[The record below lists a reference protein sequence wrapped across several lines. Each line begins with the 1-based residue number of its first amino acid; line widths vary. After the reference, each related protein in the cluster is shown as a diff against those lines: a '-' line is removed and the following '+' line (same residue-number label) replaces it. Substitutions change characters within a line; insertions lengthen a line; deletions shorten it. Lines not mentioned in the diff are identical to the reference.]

1 MVVSDESIRN
11 IMGGMES
18 TAGVRLHNH
27 RRKLKQRFDIIK
39 KLGQGTYGKVQLGI
53 NKETGQE
60 VAIKTIKKAKIETE
74 ADLVRIRREIQIM
87 SSVQHPNII
96 HIYEVF
102 ENREK
107 MVLVMEYAAGGEL
120 YDYLSER
127 KVLTEDEARR
137 IFRQIATAVY
147 YCHKI
152 ADFGLSNVF
161 DDQRLLNTFCGSP
174 LYASP
179 EIVKGTPYHGP
190 EVDCWS
196 LGVLLYTLVYGAMP
210 FDGSNF
216 KRLVRQISNG
226 DYFEPKKPSPAS
238 PLIRDMLNVTPA
250 RRADLEKICAH
261 WWVNETYTESC
272 LEVAEELAN
281 QTPVRLDLLLSLAPP
296 PPRVG
301 SDKLLVGSDQDEGDA
316 LLDNAV
322 LPTRSQSAGSLM
334 ELDHP
339 LSERKIREFEQ
350 LDKRRGSI
358 GGESKDIPP
367 KRKLE
372 EGIST
377 DDAAH
382 GGAKRKDRSRRR
394 DREKSSDRRQHR
406 SSSRTKQAVDS
417 ADKTFSPKK
426 ETSKT
431 KTDKDSD
438 ELMDVDVEPPI
449 LSSSE
454 TLKPSES
461 KPDQQLDDK
470 IVKDQT
476 SSLVVTD
483 VTENNEDV
491 SKPVEVATEITPHAT
506 LKTPEKE
513 SIKTAT
519 SEKSTRKSVKV
530 SKKSKTAPLDSSIP
544 VLTAA
549 SESKDELSNKAKCNK
564 VPEAEPKT
572 EGHSES
578 KQENKENTAV
588 KVKKKNIIGAKS
600 EGVIVSKEMGD
611 EFTKRDLDSRQL
623 SRDITVAPGHTTINV
638 GTSNDETMNGII
650 DKDLSESKENVI
662 PQEVVKT
669 KKTIKT
675 KKSKGDISL
684 NKLGSPEKSPA
695 TNILED
701 HVSPT
706 HQVERRRSSI
716 FETAEKFNNLLSGAN
731 EPRSPTSEKPKKVFI
746 PGVKVSDYKQA
757 YERKSSISGPSVL
770 ERKSSFSG
778 PAPSTPVKSSSSK
791 KSLKPTSDIS
801 KSDLTILNNDPESN
815 KESVDNSVQA
825 KSLNNTQN
833 SEVKSSSKST
843 ILKNDK
849 KDENKASNLKTL
861 TQRSENLNGT
871 VNEEKGGHTKEI
883 VDEEDSDLKLVP
895 ALPVKDKS
903 VGQEQARIKKLKDAV
918 EIIGNAIT
926 EENKRESS
934 VDSSRKVSSGKPPVP
949 NDSKIKSKV
958 GGNGALSPKSPPTSP
973 IDHALGK
980 KTVRVQVGPN
990 DIRLA
995 TVQVGSPESTKV
1007 PFVDTKR
1014 TLLAEVPVN
1023 EVQTSIDE
1031 DAEIKAEG
1039 QSVID
1044 ENITEDGKTSEQPTK
1059 KKTAKVEITL
1069 KSATLP
1075 RRKTSKAEIQ
1085 IGYPSNQV
1093 PKVQFHTEVAHMVGG
1108 ATLPMMPTK
1117 LKTQR
1122 SEVAFPV
1129 AAALPPEHHRS
1140 ASLEPEG
1147 TIANKPKPRE
1157 HIIPIQFER
1166 EGEKERPQVSSPPPG
1181 QARPPVPPLQ
1191 QQKSQRGSLSRQS
1204 TADSDTESTI
1214 SAGPELIR
1222 KSPREFII
1230 PIAVEGG
1237 GYITPRASSL
1247 EPSVSETSTEQ
1258 SNKFPTRTS
1267 GRFSRPRRMSSL
1279 LSESGAS
1286 EDEVFNS
1293 ISSPFATL
1301 QRHSSLTRDSD
1312 NPDDDKPLHHMHRL
1326 RSSRP
1331 SRHPLE
1337 HNDSLS
1343 SAEEEEDDDD
1353 GFEILTAES
1362 LFSTLLSRV
1371 RSLTQRLNV
1380 EDGGRPGFP
1389 SSRLMSHLASTANP
1403 TASSFFSNVYGD
1415 HPTSREA
1422 DLSSAPWRRSVSR
1435 DATDADSMQSETA
1448 NTMKG
1453 PTPRGSPRSD
1463 YGGNDDAAN
1472 ELSDSTSHSYTP
1484 SLSKRLHRQY
1494 QDSGSSSS
1502 HRDYLPP
1509 TRKSLLDSQNSDTS
1523 PSRRLSRTLSMMSGS
1538 ENRSH
1543 SGTRTFDYVPSSQRS
1558 FNLLESKDS
1567 IPPSS
1572 SRYSTFSDAGDH
1584 SYKHDYD
1591 YAPLTRRTL
1600 DILENR
1606 NKDRLSSA
1614 YRRSS
1619 AASDYGNYYSSYSNQ
1634 RIAEGNKVLP
1644 PLPYVSSHR
1653 RTESRKN
1660 GSLYT
1665 RESSTDNGSLLDSL
1679 NQRIH
1684 SRIQEHAS
1692 SEDINLDSPQN
1703 SVINHKNSDGSC
1715 HKMMDV
1721 LSSTSKMPHSI
1732 NTNENNKIK
1741 TRSNKNVS
1749 ATTQYTEGM
1758 RFESGKS
1765 ISEDTCQDNQNTN
1778 SPSSTNIDSNTS
1790 TNKLNIEPKSRSQIP
1805 SLLRFRSS
1813 SLSRDID
1820 KVKPKKDY
1828 QVSETDKEPKAV
1840 TSSRN
1845 TPERSIL
1852 SKFFRPGSVD
1862 RNTGETVKDTKEKK
1876 KSSGST
1882 RRISRFLR
1890 PDFFD
1895 TPREESEY
1903 VKEKEAK
1910 KVADAEAKS
1919 KARKKK
1925 IVEKL
1930 EAARLENDVKKT
1942 SVDANAKRKDVSPKK
1957 EFEKGNKLHVNC
1969 KMETIN
1975 SKDNI
1980 KNNSSKKDIKKLSN
1994 EDVED
1999 STHEEDSKSKPK
2011 GKNGGTKNDLFEK
2024 QNSTSNAKSRFF
2036 HSLEKK
2042 LEKFRSTGDDIP
2054 SATSGKSRVD
2064 KAIRSLRER
2073 SLGPRSS
2080 DLITTESNLIK
2091 RAVSADDCSIVPHTG
2106 NHLSK
2111 FNNASNSKL
2120 GSKVNSVLGLF
2131 RKLEDTPGAQL
2142 KKSQQRPK
2150 SMVINRVKRT
2160 QSMYTGSQSDG
2171 VLSSSIDDMLNDT
2184 PIPPLRLKRN
2194 SFGTCSDNDVKAPEN
2209 LAGKEVTK
2217 KTKPFDKL
2225 TCSDARNDSS
2235 LTTIPPNKN
2244 NVSAQLSEGVQQ
2256 KSESLGTVESK
2267 VSKIVKIDQ
2276 CKSKSL
2282 KETLVSEEYLD
2293 KNLLQNV
2300 SFKSLPSGLTKGG
2313 GFKPMVN
2320 VGIKVDTTANIPKEL
2335 LKAGN
2340 SKAIP
2345 RPTSLKGLTE
2355 IPLLNITTT
2364 DTANKIVNNVSGGSK
2379 IPQSNK
2385 HMLNKE
2391 WESGKMAPA
2400 IPSQSNPQSTN
2411 NSPNILPTE
2420 PNISPL
2426 NEFSLNDDEMKFAG
2440 MKKSDTL
2447 SYPADDSSSLL
2458 SPADESGSQ
2467 SFDSWSV
2474 CSDVDGHEYPTSPIP
2489 VSGVSE
2495 DTEES
2500 VCDRIRRKSFYT
2512 RFNDIKRKN
2521 RKSSVPILSS
2531 SYLSSNVDPY
2541 SSHNS
2546 KKAHSSKVGSF
2557 QHEDIPSH
2565 DSFRADND
2573 LPYGKKSPIPF
2584 KDYYVNSNGEHDNNF
2599 TMNSNNCNIPNG
2611 HVENVPSKLVENSQD
2626 MTVLETNNNVPER
2639 ESSSQVLTDVYSKYV
2654 DGNAM
2659 NRLRSIPTHHTK
2671 SSEVG
2676 GYSYNPPDNSTSL
2689 YGGIPRTERRLS
2701 RPADFLKDSRRSLS
2715 MLPGLYSSLRV
2726 PTAWDGM
2733 SVSTGRL
2740 GSSLTPVGDY
2750 SNTLS
2755 RHRSAGGDASI
2766 HGKYNRYN
2774 SRSPTES
2781 PLLAG
2786 NLREN
2791 HWSERPTTPH

>member
-147 YCHKI
+147 YCHKHKICHRDLKLENILLDEHGSAKDAGIKPGISGLMCQCFTTKLVKIRPGLRI

-196 LGVLLYTLVYGAMP
+196 LA
-210 FDGSNF
+210 
-216 KRLVRQISNG
+216 
-226 DYFEPKKPSPAS
+226 AS

-358 GGESKDIPP
+358 GGESKDTPP

-406 SSSRTKQAVDS
+406 SSSRNKQAVDN
-417 ADKTFSPKK
+417 ADKTSSPKK
-426 ETSKT
+426 ETSRT

-449 LSSSE
+449 LNSSE
-454 TLKPSES
+454 TLKPSGS

-470 IVKDQT
+470 TLKDQT

-483 VTENNEDV
+483 MTENNEDV
-491 SKPVEVATEITPHAT
+491 SKPVEAATEITPDAT

-513 SIKTAT
+513 STKTVT
-519 SEKSTRKSVKV
+519 PEKSTRKSVKV

-549 SESKDELSNKAKCNK
+549 SESKDELSNKVKCNK
-564 VPEAEPKT
+564 VPEAEQKT

-588 KVKKKNIIGAKS
+588 KLKKKNIIGTKS
-600 EGVIVSKEMGD
+600 EGVIVSKEVGD
-611 EFTKRDLDSRQL
+611 ELTKRDVDSRQL
-623 SRDITVAPGHTTINV
+623 SRDITVAPGQTTKNV
-638 GTSNDETMNGII
+638 GTSNDEVMNGII
-650 DKDLSESKENVI
+650 DKESSESKENVI

-669 KKTIKT
+669 KKSIKT

-684 NKLGSPEKSPA
+684 SKLGSPEKSPA
-695 TNILED
+695 TNTLED

-706 HQVERRRSSI
+706 RQVERRRSSI

-778 PAPSTPVKSSSSK
+778 PAPPTPVKSSSSK

-801 KSDLTILNNDPESN
+801 KSDLTTLNNDLEST
-815 KESVDNSVQA
+815 KEFVDSGVQA
-825 KSLNNTQN
+825 KSTNNTQN
-833 SEVKSSSKST
+833 SEVISSSKST

-849 KDENKASNLKTL
+849 KDENEANNLKTL
-861 TQRSENLNGT
+861 TQRNENLNGT
-871 VNEEKGGHTKEI
+871 INEEKGHTKEI
-883 VDEEDSDLKLVP
+883 VDEEDSDLKLIP

-918 EIIGNAIT
+918 EIISNAIT

-934 VDSSRKVSSGKPPVP
+934 VDSSRKAKPPVP

-958 GGNGALSPKSPPTSP
+958 GGNGPLSPKSPPTSP
-973 IDHALGK
+973 VDHAFGK

-995 TVQVGSPESTKV
+995 TVQVSSPESTKV
-1007 PFVDTKR
+1007 PFIDSKR
-1014 TLLAEVPVN
+1014 ILLAEGPVN

-1039 QSVID
+1039 HSVTD
-1044 ENITEDGKTSEQPTK
+1044 ENTTEDGKTSEQPTK

-1085 IGYPSNQV
+1085 IGYPSNQFSST
-1093 PKVQFHTEVAHMVGG
+1093 PKWSHMVGG

-1129 AAALPPEHHRS
+1129 AAALPPAHHRIVNGG
-1140 ASLEPEG
+1140 ERTE
-1147 TIANKPKPRE
+1147 E
-1157 HIIPIQFER
+1157 FER

-1191 QQKSQRGSLSRQS
+1191 QQKSQRLDLFFGKTSIAEENSLLEATDPPNTFRNLLTSSFRGSLSRQS

-1214 SAGPELIR
+1214 SAGPEPIR

-1237 GYITPRASSL
+1237 GYITPRAGSL

-1258 SNKFPTRTS
+1258 SNKLPTRTS

-1286 EDEVFNS
+1286 EDEGFNS

-1312 NPDDDKPLHHMHRL
+1312 NPDDEKPLHHMHRL

-1380 EDGGRPGFP
+1380 EDGGRSGFP

-1415 HPTSREA
+1415 HPTRRVSDSSQFSRPFSRES

-1435 DATDADSMQSETA
+1435 DATDADNVYSETA

-1453 PTPRGSPRSD
+1453 PTPR
-1463 YGGNDDAAN
+1463 
-1472 ELSDSTSHSYTP
+1472 
-1484 SLSKRLHRQY
+1484 
-1494 QDSGSSSS
+1494 
-1502 HRDYLPP
+1502 
-1509 TRKSLLDSQNSDTS
+1509 
-1523 PSRRLSRTLSMMSGS
+1523 
-1538 ENRSH
+1538 
-1543 SGTRTFDYVPSSQRS
+1543 
-1558 FNLLESKDS
+1558 
-1567 IPPSS
+1567 
-1572 SRYSTFSDAGDH
+1572 
-1584 SYKHDYD
+1584 
-1591 YAPLTRRTL
+1591 
-1600 DILENR
+1600 
-1606 NKDRLSSA
+1606 
-1614 YRRSS
+1614 
-1619 AASDYGNYYSSYSNQ
+1619 
-1634 RIAEGNKVLP
+1634 
-1644 PLPYVSSHR
+1644 
-1653 RTESRKN
+1653 
-1660 GSLYT
+1660 
-1665 RESSTDNGSLLDSL
+1665 
-1679 NQRIH
+1679 
-1684 SRIQEHAS
+1684 
-1692 SEDINLDSPQN
+1692 
-1703 SVINHKNSDGSC
+1703 
-1715 HKMMDV
+1715 
-1721 LSSTSKMPHSI
+1721 
-1732 NTNENNKIK
+1732 
-1741 TRSNKNVS
+1741 
-1749 ATTQYTEGM
+1749 
-1758 RFESGKS
+1758 
-1765 ISEDTCQDNQNTN
+1765 
-1778 SPSSTNIDSNTS
+1778 
-1790 TNKLNIEPKSRSQIP
+1790 
-1805 SLLRFRSS
+1805 
-1813 SLSRDID
+1813 
-1820 KVKPKKDY
+1820 
-1828 QVSETDKEPKAV
+1828 
-1840 TSSRN
+1840 
-1845 TPERSIL
+1845 
-1852 SKFFRPGSVD
+1852 
-1862 RNTGETVKDTKEKK
+1862 
-1876 KSSGST
+1876 
-1882 RRISRFLR
+1882 
-1890 PDFFD
+1890 
-1895 TPREESEY
+1895 
-1903 VKEKEAK
+1903 
-1910 KVADAEAKS
+1910 
-1919 KARKKK
+1919 
-1925 IVEKL
+1925 
-1930 EAARLENDVKKT
+1930 
-1942 SVDANAKRKDVSPKK
+1942 
-1957 EFEKGNKLHVNC
+1957 
-1969 KMETIN
+1969 
-1975 SKDNI
+1975 
-1980 KNNSSKKDIKKLSN
+1980 
-1994 EDVED
+1994 
-1999 STHEEDSKSKPK
+1999 
-2011 GKNGGTKNDLFEK
+2011 
-2024 QNSTSNAKSRFF
+2024 
-2036 HSLEKK
+2036 
-2042 LEKFRSTGDDIP
+2042 
-2054 SATSGKSRVD
+2054 
-2064 KAIRSLRER
+2064 
-2073 SLGPRSS
+2073 
-2080 DLITTESNLIK
+2080 
-2091 RAVSADDCSIVPHTG
+2091 
-2106 NHLSK
+2106 
-2111 FNNASNSKL
+2111 
-2120 GSKVNSVLGLF
+2120 
-2131 RKLEDTPGAQL
+2131 
-2142 KKSQQRPK
+2142 
-2150 SMVINRVKRT
+2150 
-2160 QSMYTGSQSDG
+2160 
-2171 VLSSSIDDMLNDT
+2171 
-2184 PIPPLRLKRN
+2184 
-2194 SFGTCSDNDVKAPEN
+2194 
-2209 LAGKEVTK
+2209 
-2217 KTKPFDKL
+2217 
-2225 TCSDARNDSS
+2225 
-2235 LTTIPPNKN
+2235 
-2244 NVSAQLSEGVQQ
+2244 
-2256 KSESLGTVESK
+2256 
-2267 VSKIVKIDQ
+2267 
-2276 CKSKSL
+2276 
-2282 KETLVSEEYLD
+2282 
-2293 KNLLQNV
+2293 
-2300 SFKSLPSGLTKGG
+2300 
-2313 GFKPMVN
+2313 
-2320 VGIKVDTTANIPKEL
+2320 
-2335 LKAGN
+2335 
-2340 SKAIP
+2340 
-2345 RPTSLKGLTE
+2345 
-2355 IPLLNITTT
+2355 
-2364 DTANKIVNNVSGGSK
+2364 
-2379 IPQSNK
+2379 
-2385 HMLNKE
+2385 
-2391 WESGKMAPA
+2391 
-2400 IPSQSNPQSTN
+2400 
-2411 NSPNILPTE
+2411 
-2420 PNISPL
+2420 
-2426 NEFSLNDDEMKFAG
+2426 
-2440 MKKSDTL
+2440 
-2447 SYPADDSSSLL
+2447 
-2458 SPADESGSQ
+2458 
-2467 SFDSWSV
+2467 
-2474 CSDVDGHEYPTSPIP
+2474 
-2489 VSGVSE
+2489 
-2495 DTEES
+2495 
-2500 VCDRIRRKSFYT
+2500 
-2512 RFNDIKRKN
+2512 
-2521 RKSSVPILSS
+2521 
-2531 SYLSSNVDPY
+2531 
-2541 SSHNS
+2541 
-2546 KKAHSSKVGSF
+2546 
-2557 QHEDIPSH
+2557 
-2565 DSFRADND
+2565 
-2573 LPYGKKSPIPF
+2573 
-2584 KDYYVNSNGEHDNNF
+2584 
-2599 TMNSNNCNIPNG
+2599 
-2611 HVENVPSKLVENSQD
+2611 
-2626 MTVLETNNNVPER
+2626 
-2639 ESSSQVLTDVYSKYV
+2639 
-2654 DGNAM
+2654 
-2659 NRLRSIPTHHTK
+2659 
-2671 SSEVG
+2671 
-2676 GYSYNPPDNSTSL
+2676 
-2689 YGGIPRTERRLS
+2689 
-2701 RPADFLKDSRRSLS
+2701 
-2715 MLPGLYSSLRV
+2715 
-2726 PTAWDGM
+2726 
-2733 SVSTGRL
+2733 
-2740 GSSLTPVGDY
+2740 
-2750 SNTLS
+2750 
-2755 RHRSAGGDASI
+2755 
-2766 HGKYNRYN
+2766 
-2774 SRSPTES
+2774 
-2781 PLLAG
+2781 
-2786 NLREN
+2786 
-2791 HWSERPTTPH
+2791 

>member
-1 MVVSDESIRN
+1 
-11 IMGGMES
+11 
-18 TAGVRLHNH
+18 
-27 RRKLKQRFDIIK
+27 
-39 KLGQGTYGKVQLGI
+39 
-53 NKETGQE
+53 
-60 VAIKTIKKAKIETE
+60 
-74 ADLVRIRREIQIM
+74 
-87 SSVQHPNII
+87 
-96 HIYEVF
+96 
-102 ENREK
+102 
-107 MVLVMEYAAGGEL
+107 
-120 YDYLSER
+120 
-127 KVLTEDEARR
+127 
-137 IFRQIATAVY
+137 
-147 YCHKI
+147 
-152 ADFGLSNVF
+152 
-161 DDQRLLNTFCGSP
+161 
-174 LYASP
+174 
-179 EIVKGTPYHGP
+179 
-190 EVDCWS
+190 
-196 LGVLLYTLVYGAMP
+196 
-210 FDGSNF
+210 
-216 KRLVRQISNG
+216 
-226 DYFEPKKPSPAS
+226 
-238 PLIRDMLNVTPA
+238 MLNVTPA

-382 GGAKRKDRSRRR
+382 GGAKKKDRSRRR

-406 SSSRTKQAVDS
+406 SSSRSKQAVDS

-449 LSSSE
+449 LSASE

-470 IVKDQT
+470 TLKDQT

-491 SKPVEVATEITPHAT
+491 SKPVEAATEITPHAT
-506 LKTPEKE
+506 LKSPEKE
-513 SIKTAT
+513 STKTAI

-549 SESKDELSNKAKCNK
+549 SESKDELSNKVKCNK
-564 VPEAEPKT
+564 VPEAEIKT

-588 KVKKKNIIGAKS
+588 KVKKKNIIGTKS

-611 EFTKRDLDSRQL
+611 ELTKRDLDSRQL
-623 SRDITVAPGHTTINV
+623 SRDITVAPGHTTKTV

-650 DKDLSESKENVI
+650 EKDLSESKENVI

-684 NKLGSPEKSPA
+684 SKLGSPEKSPVS
-695 TNILED
+695 NILED

-778 PAPSTPVKSSSSK
+778 PAPTTPVKSSSSK

-801 KSDLTILNNDPESN
+801 KSDLTILNNDLESN

-833 SEVKSSSKST
+833 LEVKSSSKST

-849 KDENKASNLKTL
+849 KDENEANNLKTL

-871 VNEEKGGHTKEI
+871 VNEEKGEHTKEI

-918 EIIGNAIT
+918 EIISNAIT

-958 GGNGALSPKSPPTSP
+958 GGNGPLSPKSPPTSP
-973 IDHALGK
+973 IDHAFGK

-1014 TLLAEVPVN
+1014 ILLAEVPVN

-1039 QSVID
+1039 QIVTD
-1044 ENITEDGKTSEQPTK
+1044 ENTTEDGKTSDQPTK

-1129 AAALPPEHHRS
+1129 AAALPPAHHRS

-1166 EGEKERPQVSSPPPG
+1166 EVEKERPQVSSPPPG

-1237 GYITPRASSL
+1237 GYITPRAGSL

-1267 GRFSRPRRMSSL
+1267 SRFSRPRRMSSL

-1415 HPTSREA
+1415 HPTRRVSDSSQFSRPFSREA

-1523 PSRRLSRTLSMMSGS
+1523 QSRRLSRTLSMMSGS

-1543 SGTRTFDYVPSSQRS
+1543 SGARKFDYVPSSQRS

-1567 IPPSS
+1567 IPPAS
-1572 SRYSTFSDAGDH
+1572 SRYSNFSDSGDH
-1584 SYKHDYD
+1584 SYKHDYN

-1653 RTESRKN
+1653 MTESRKN
-1660 GSLYT
+1660 GPLYT
-1665 RESSTDNGSLLDSL
+1665 RESTTDNGSHLDSL
-1679 NQRIH
+1679 TQRIH
-1684 SRIQEHAS
+1684 SRSQEHAS

-1703 SVINHKNSDGSC
+1703 SVINHKSSDGSC

-1741 TRSNKNVS
+1741 TISNKNVS
-1749 ATTQYTEGM
+1749 ATTQHIEGM

-1765 ISEDTCQDNQNTN
+1765 ISEDTCQENQNTN
-1778 SPSSTNIDSNTS
+1778 SPSSTNIASNTS
-1790 TNKLNIEPKSRSQIP
+1790 TSKLNMEPKSRSQIP

-1813 SLSRDID
+1813 SLSRDIE
-1820 KVKPKKDY
+1820 KVKPKKEY

-1852 SKFFRPGSVD
+1852 SKFFRPVSVD
-1862 RNTGETVKDTKEKK
+1862 RNTGEPVKDTKEKK

-1942 SVDANAKRKDVSPKK
+1942 SVDVNVKRKDVSPKK
-1957 EFEKGNKLHVNC
+1957 EFENGNKFHVNC

-1980 KNNSSKKDIKKLSN
+1980 KNNSSKKDINKLSN

-1999 STHEEDSKSKPK
+1999 SIHEGDSKSKSK

-2131 RKLEDTPGAQL
+2131 RKLEDTPGTQT
-2142 KKSQQRPK
+2142 KKLQQRPK

-2194 SFGTCSDNDVKAPEN
+2194 SFVTCSVNDVKAPEN
-2209 LAGKEVTK
+2209 FTDKEVTK

-2225 TCSDARNDSS
+2225 TCSDAQNDSS
-2235 LTTIPPNKN
+2235 LTTIPANKY

-2256 KSESLGTVESK
+2256 KNESLGTVDSK

-2276 CKSKSL
+2276 CKSKNL
-2282 KETLVSEEYLD
+2282 KETLVSEEDLD
-2293 KNLLQNV
+2293 INLLQNV
-2300 SFKSLPSGLTKGG
+2300 SFKSLPPGLTKGG

-2340 SKAIP
+2340 GKAIP

-2364 DTANKIVNNVSGGSK
+2364 DTANKIVNNVSGCSK

-2391 WESGKMAPA
+2391 WESGKMASA

-2411 NSPNILPTE
+2411 SSPNILPTE
-2420 PNISPL
+2420 PSISPL
-2426 NEFSLNDDEMKFAG
+2426 NELSLNDDEMKFAG

-2495 DTEES
+2495 DAEES

-2541 SSHNS
+2541 TSHNS
-2546 KKAHSSKVGSF
+2546 KKAHSSKTGSF

-2599 TMNSNNCNIPNG
+2599 TIDSNNCNIQNG
-2611 HVENVPSKLVENSQD
+2611 HIENVPLKLVENSQD

-2639 ESSSQVLTDVYSKYV
+2639 ESSSHVLTGVYSKYV

-2659 NRLRSIPTHHTK
+2659 NRLRSTPTHHTK

-2676 GYSYNPPDNSTSL
+2676 GYSYNTPDNSTYL
-2689 YGGIPRTERRLS
+2689 YGGVPRTERRLS
-2701 RPADFLKDSRRSLS
+2701 RPADFLKDSRQSLS

-2755 RHRSAGGDASI
+2755 RHRSTGGDASI

>member
-358 GGESKDIPP
+358 GGESKDTPP

-382 GGAKRKDRSRRR
+382 GGAKKKDRSRRR

-406 SSSRTKQAVDS
+406 SSSRNKQAVDN
-417 ADKTFSPKK
+417 ADKTSSPKK

-438 ELMDVDVEPPI
+438 ELMDVDVELPI
-449 LSSSE
+449 LNSSE
-454 TLKPSES
+454 ILKPSGS

-470 IVKDQT
+470 TLKDQT
-476 SSLVVTD
+476 SLVVTD
-483 VTENNEDV
+483 ITENNEDV
-491 SKPVEVATEITPHAT
+491 SKLVEAATEITPDAT

-513 SIKTAT
+513 STKTVT
-519 SEKSTRKSVKV
+519 PEKSTRKSVKI

-549 SESKDELSNKAKCNK
+549 SESKDELSNKVKCNK
-564 VPEAEPKT
+564 VPEAEQKT

-588 KVKKKNIIGAKS
+588 KVKKKNIIGTKS
-600 EGVIVSKEMGD
+600 EGVIVSKEVGD
-611 EFTKRDLDSRQL
+611 ELTKRDVDSRQL
-623 SRDITVAPGHTTINV
+623 SRDITVAPGQTTKNV
-638 GTSNDETMNGII
+638 GTSNDEVMNGVI
-650 DKDLSESKENVI
+650 DKESSESKENVI

-684 NKLGSPEKSPA
+684 SKLGSPEKSPA
-695 TNILED
+695 TNTLED

-706 HQVERRRSSI
+706 RQVERRRSSI

-757 YERKSSISGPSVL
+757 FERKSSISGPSVL

-778 PAPSTPVKSSSSK
+778 PAPPTPVKSSSSK

-801 KSDLTILNNDPESN
+801 KSDLTTLNNDLESN
-815 KESVDNSVQA
+815 KEFVDSGVQA
-825 KSLNNTQN
+825 KSTNNTQN

-849 KDENKASNLKTL
+849 KDENEANNLKTL
-861 TQRSENLNGT
+861 TQRNENLNGT
-871 VNEEKGGHTKEI
+871 INEEKGHTKEI
-883 VDEEDSDLKLVP
+883 VDEEDSDLKLIP

-918 EIIGNAIT
+918 EIISNAIT

-958 GGNGALSPKSPPTSP
+958 GGNGPLSPKSPPTSP
-973 IDHALGK
+973 VDHAFGK

-995 TVQVGSPESTKV
+995 TVQVSSPESTKV
-1007 PFVDTKR
+1007 PFLDTKR
-1014 TLLAEVPVN
+1014 ILLAEGSVN

-1039 QSVID
+1039 HSVTD
-1044 ENITEDGKTSEQPTK
+1044 ENTTEDGKTSEQPTK

-1129 AAALPPEHHRS
+1129 AAALPPTHHRS

-1147 TIANKPKPRE
+1147 TVTNKPKPRE

-1191 QQKSQRGSLSRQS
+1191 QQKSQRCSLSRQS

-1214 SAGPELIR
+1214 SAGPEPIR

-1237 GYITPRASSL
+1237 GYITPRAGSL

-1258 SNKFPTRTS
+1258 SNKLPTRTS

-1286 EDEVFNS
+1286 EDEGFNS

-1312 NPDDDKPLHHMHRL
+1312 NPDDEKPLHHMHRL

-1415 HPTSREA
+1415 HPTRRVSDSSQFSRPFSRES

-1435 DATDADSMQSETA
+1435 DATDADSVYNETA

-1453 PTPRGSPRSD
+1453 PTPRG
-1463 YGGNDDAAN
+1463 
-1472 ELSDSTSHSYTP
+1472 
-1484 SLSKRLHRQY
+1484 
-1494 QDSGSSSS
+1494 
-1502 HRDYLPP
+1502 
-1509 TRKSLLDSQNSDTS
+1509 
-1523 PSRRLSRTLSMMSGS
+1523 
-1538 ENRSH
+1538 
-1543 SGTRTFDYVPSSQRS
+1543 
-1558 FNLLESKDS
+1558 
-1567 IPPSS
+1567 
-1572 SRYSTFSDAGDH
+1572 
-1584 SYKHDYD
+1584 
-1591 YAPLTRRTL
+1591 
-1600 DILENR
+1600 
-1606 NKDRLSSA
+1606 
-1614 YRRSS
+1614 
-1619 AASDYGNYYSSYSNQ
+1619 
-1634 RIAEGNKVLP
+1634 
-1644 PLPYVSSHR
+1644 
-1653 RTESRKN
+1653 
-1660 GSLYT
+1660 
-1665 RESSTDNGSLLDSL
+1665 
-1679 NQRIH
+1679 
-1684 SRIQEHAS
+1684 
-1692 SEDINLDSPQN
+1692 
-1703 SVINHKNSDGSC
+1703 
-1715 HKMMDV
+1715 
-1721 LSSTSKMPHSI
+1721 
-1732 NTNENNKIK
+1732 
-1741 TRSNKNVS
+1741 
-1749 ATTQYTEGM
+1749 
-1758 RFESGKS
+1758 
-1765 ISEDTCQDNQNTN
+1765 
-1778 SPSSTNIDSNTS
+1778 
-1790 TNKLNIEPKSRSQIP
+1790 
-1805 SLLRFRSS
+1805 
-1813 SLSRDID
+1813 
-1820 KVKPKKDY
+1820 
-1828 QVSETDKEPKAV
+1828 
-1840 TSSRN
+1840 
-1845 TPERSIL
+1845 
-1852 SKFFRPGSVD
+1852 
-1862 RNTGETVKDTKEKK
+1862 
-1876 KSSGST
+1876 
-1882 RRISRFLR
+1882 
-1890 PDFFD
+1890 
-1895 TPREESEY
+1895 
-1903 VKEKEAK
+1903 
-1910 KVADAEAKS
+1910 
-1919 KARKKK
+1919 
-1925 IVEKL
+1925 
-1930 EAARLENDVKKT
+1930 
-1942 SVDANAKRKDVSPKK
+1942 
-1957 EFEKGNKLHVNC
+1957 
-1969 KMETIN
+1969 
-1975 SKDNI
+1975 
-1980 KNNSSKKDIKKLSN
+1980 
-1994 EDVED
+1994 
-1999 STHEEDSKSKPK
+1999 
-2011 GKNGGTKNDLFEK
+2011 
-2024 QNSTSNAKSRFF
+2024 
-2036 HSLEKK
+2036 
-2042 LEKFRSTGDDIP
+2042 
-2054 SATSGKSRVD
+2054 
-2064 KAIRSLRER
+2064 
-2073 SLGPRSS
+2073 
-2080 DLITTESNLIK
+2080 
-2091 RAVSADDCSIVPHTG
+2091 
-2106 NHLSK
+2106 
-2111 FNNASNSKL
+2111 
-2120 GSKVNSVLGLF
+2120 
-2131 RKLEDTPGAQL
+2131 
-2142 KKSQQRPK
+2142 
-2150 SMVINRVKRT
+2150 
-2160 QSMYTGSQSDG
+2160 
-2171 VLSSSIDDMLNDT
+2171 
-2184 PIPPLRLKRN
+2184 
-2194 SFGTCSDNDVKAPEN
+2194 
-2209 LAGKEVTK
+2209 
-2217 KTKPFDKL
+2217 
-2225 TCSDARNDSS
+2225 
-2235 LTTIPPNKN
+2235 
-2244 NVSAQLSEGVQQ
+2244 
-2256 KSESLGTVESK
+2256 
-2267 VSKIVKIDQ
+2267 
-2276 CKSKSL
+2276 
-2282 KETLVSEEYLD
+2282 
-2293 KNLLQNV
+2293 
-2300 SFKSLPSGLTKGG
+2300 
-2313 GFKPMVN
+2313 
-2320 VGIKVDTTANIPKEL
+2320 
-2335 LKAGN
+2335 
-2340 SKAIP
+2340 
-2345 RPTSLKGLTE
+2345 
-2355 IPLLNITTT
+2355 
-2364 DTANKIVNNVSGGSK
+2364 
-2379 IPQSNK
+2379 
-2385 HMLNKE
+2385 
-2391 WESGKMAPA
+2391 
-2400 IPSQSNPQSTN
+2400 
-2411 NSPNILPTE
+2411 
-2420 PNISPL
+2420 
-2426 NEFSLNDDEMKFAG
+2426 
-2440 MKKSDTL
+2440 
-2447 SYPADDSSSLL
+2447 
-2458 SPADESGSQ
+2458 
-2467 SFDSWSV
+2467 
-2474 CSDVDGHEYPTSPIP
+2474 
-2489 VSGVSE
+2489 
-2495 DTEES
+2495 
-2500 VCDRIRRKSFYT
+2500 
-2512 RFNDIKRKN
+2512 
-2521 RKSSVPILSS
+2521 
-2531 SYLSSNVDPY
+2531 
-2541 SSHNS
+2541 
-2546 KKAHSSKVGSF
+2546 
-2557 QHEDIPSH
+2557 
-2565 DSFRADND
+2565 
-2573 LPYGKKSPIPF
+2573 
-2584 KDYYVNSNGEHDNNF
+2584 
-2599 TMNSNNCNIPNG
+2599 
-2611 HVENVPSKLVENSQD
+2611 
-2626 MTVLETNNNVPER
+2626 
-2639 ESSSQVLTDVYSKYV
+2639 
-2654 DGNAM
+2654 
-2659 NRLRSIPTHHTK
+2659 
-2671 SSEVG
+2671 
-2676 GYSYNPPDNSTSL
+2676 L
-2689 YGGIPRTERRLS
+2689 YG
-2701 RPADFLKDSRRSLS
+2701 
-2715 MLPGLYSSLRV
+2715 Y
-2726 PTAWDGM
+2726 W
-2733 SVSTGRL
+2733 
-2740 GSSLTPVGDY
+2740 
-2750 SNTLS
+2750 
-2755 RHRSAGGDASI
+2755 
-2766 HGKYNRYN
+2766 
-2774 SRSPTES
+2774 
-2781 PLLAG
+2781 
-2786 NLREN
+2786 
-2791 HWSERPTTPH
+2791 

>member
-1 MVVSDESIRN
+1 
-11 IMGGMES
+11 
-18 TAGVRLHNH
+18 
-27 RRKLKQRFDIIK
+27 
-39 KLGQGTYGKVQLGI
+39 
-53 NKETGQE
+53 
-60 VAIKTIKKAKIETE
+60 
-74 ADLVRIRREIQIM
+74 
-87 SSVQHPNII
+87 
-96 HIYEVF
+96 
-102 ENREK
+102 
-107 MVLVMEYAAGGEL
+107 
-120 YDYLSER
+120 
-127 KVLTEDEARR
+127 
-137 IFRQIATAVY
+137 
-147 YCHKI
+147 
-152 ADFGLSNVF
+152 
-161 DDQRLLNTFCGSP
+161 
-174 LYASP
+174 
-179 EIVKGTPYHGP
+179 
-190 EVDCWS
+190 
-196 LGVLLYTLVYGAMP
+196 
-210 FDGSNF
+210 
-216 KRLVRQISNG
+216 
-226 DYFEPKKPSPAS
+226 
-238 PLIRDMLNVTPA
+238 MLNVTPA

-675 KKSKGDISL
+675 KKSK
-684 NKLGSPEKSPA
+684 
-695 TNILED
+695 
-701 HVSPT
+701 
-706 HQVERRRSSI
+706 
-716 FETAEKFNNLLSGAN
+716 EKFNNLLSGAN

-1007 PFVDTKR
+1007 PLVDTKR

-1039 QSVID
+1039 QSVTD

-1422 DLSSAPWRRSVSR
+1422 DLSSALWRRSVSR

-1509 TRKSLLDSQNSDTS
+1509 TRKSLLDSQNSDT
-1523 PSRRLSRTLSMMSGS
+1523 T
-1538 ENRSH
+1538 
-1543 SGTRTFDYVPSSQRS
+1543 
-1558 FNLLESKDS
+1558 
-1567 IPPSS
+1567 
-1572 SRYSTFSDAGDH
+1572 
-1584 SYKHDYD
+1584 
-1591 YAPLTRRTL
+1591 
-1600 DILENR
+1600 
-1606 NKDRLSSA
+1606 
-1614 YRRSS
+1614 
-1619 AASDYGNYYSSYSNQ
+1619 
-1634 RIAEGNKVLP
+1634 
-1644 PLPYVSSHR
+1644 
-1653 RTESRKN
+1653 
-1660 GSLYT
+1660 
-1665 RESSTDNGSLLDSL
+1665 
-1679 NQRIH
+1679 
-1684 SRIQEHAS
+1684 
-1692 SEDINLDSPQN
+1692 
-1703 SVINHKNSDGSC
+1703 
-1715 HKMMDV
+1715 
-1721 LSSTSKMPHSI
+1721 
-1732 NTNENNKIK
+1732 
-1741 TRSNKNVS
+1741 
-1749 ATTQYTEGM
+1749 TTQYTEGM

-2064 KAIRSLRER
+2064 KAIRSLREQ

-2391 WESGKMAPA
+2391 WESGNMAPA

-2411 NSPNILPTE
+2411 SSPNILPTE

>member
-1 MVVSDESIRN
+1 
-11 IMGGMES
+11 
-18 TAGVRLHNH
+18 
-27 RRKLKQRFDIIK
+27 
-39 KLGQGTYGKVQLGI
+39 
-53 NKETGQE
+53 
-60 VAIKTIKKAKIETE
+60 
-74 ADLVRIRREIQIM
+74 
-87 SSVQHPNII
+87 
-96 HIYEVF
+96 
-102 ENREK
+102 
-107 MVLVMEYAAGGEL
+107 
-120 YDYLSER
+120 
-127 KVLTEDEARR
+127 
-137 IFRQIATAVY
+137 
-147 YCHKI
+147 
-152 ADFGLSNVF
+152 
-161 DDQRLLNTFCGSP
+161 
-174 LYASP
+174 
-179 EIVKGTPYHGP
+179 
-190 EVDCWS
+190 
-196 LGVLLYTLVYGAMP
+196 
-210 FDGSNF
+210 
-216 KRLVRQISNG
+216 
-226 DYFEPKKPSPAS
+226 
-238 PLIRDMLNVTPA
+238 MLNVTPA

-406 SSSRTKQAVDS
+406 SSSRSKQAVDS

-449 LSSSE
+449 MSSSE

-470 IVKDQT
+470 TVKDQT

-506 LKTPEKE
+506 LKTPENE
-513 SIKTAT
+513 STKTAT

-549 SESKDELSNKAKCNK
+549 SESKDELSNKVKCNK

-588 KVKKKNIIGAKS
+588 KVKKKNIIGTKS

-650 DKDLSESKENVI
+650 EKDLSESKENVI

-757 YERKSSISGPSVL
+757 YERKSSISGPSVM

-778 PAPSTPVKSSSSK
+778 PAPPTPVKSSSSK

-801 KSDLTILNNDPESN
+801 KSDLTILNNDLESN

-849 KDENKASNLKTL
+849 KDENEASNLKTL

-871 VNEEKGGHTKEI
+871 VNAEKGGHTKEI
-883 VDEEDSDLKLVP
+883 VGEEDSDLKLVA

-958 GGNGALSPKSPPTSP
+958 GGNGPLSPKSPPTSP
-973 IDHALGK
+973 IDHAFGK

-1023 EVQTSIDE
+1023 EVQTSTDE

-1039 QSVID
+1039 QSVTD
-1044 ENITEDGKTSEQPTK
+1044 ENTTEDGKTSEQPTK

-1237 GYITPRASSL
+1237 GYITPRAGSL

-1380 EDGGRPGFP
+1380 EEGGRPGFP

-1403 TASSFFSNVYGD
+1403 TASSFFSNVYGE
-1415 HPTSREA
+1415 HPTRRVSDSSQFSRPFSREA

-1435 DATDADSMQSETA
+1435 DTTDADSMQSETA

-1543 SGTRTFDYVPSSQRS
+1543 SGTRKFDYVPSSQRS

-1606 NKDRLSSA
+1606 NKDRLPSA

-1634 RIAEGNKVLP
+1634 RIAEGNKV
-1644 PLPYVSSHR
+1644 
-1653 RTESRKN
+1653 
-1660 GSLYT
+1660 
-1665 RESSTDNGSLLDSL
+1665 
-1679 NQRIH
+1679 
-1684 SRIQEHAS
+1684 
-1692 SEDINLDSPQN
+1692 
-1703 SVINHKNSDGSC
+1703 
-1715 HKMMDV
+1715 
-1721 LSSTSKMPHSI
+1721 
-1732 NTNENNKIK
+1732 
-1741 TRSNKNVS
+1741 
-1749 ATTQYTEGM
+1749 
-1758 RFESGKS
+1758 
-1765 ISEDTCQDNQNTN
+1765 
-1778 SPSSTNIDSNTS
+1778 
-1790 TNKLNIEPKSRSQIP
+1790 
-1805 SLLRFRSS
+1805 SS

-1930 EAARLENDVKKT
+1930 EAARLENDVKKK
-1942 SVDANAKRKDVSPKK
+1942 SVDADAKRKDVSPKK

-1975 SKDNI
+1975 LKDNI
-1980 KNNSSKKDIKKLSN
+1980 KNNSSKKDNKKLSN

-1999 STHEEDSKSKPK
+1999 SSHEEDSKSKPK
-2011 GKNGGTKNDLFEK
+2011 GKNGGMKNDLFEK

-2091 RAVSADDCSIVPHTG
+2091 RAVSADDCSIVPPTG

-2131 RKLEDTPGAQL
+2131 RKLEDTPGTQI
-2142 KKSQQRPK
+2142 KKLQQRPK

-2209 LAGKEVTK
+2209 LTGKEVTK

-2225 TCSDARNDSS
+2225 TCSDAQNDSS
-2235 LTTIPPNKN
+2235 LTTIPANKN

-2256 KSESLGTVESK
+2256 KSESLGTVESN

-2282 KETLVSEEYLD
+2282 KETLVSEEDLD
-2293 KNLLQNV
+2293 KNLLQTV

-2320 VGIKVDTTANIPKEL
+2320 VGIKVDTTANIPKEQ

-2340 SKAIP
+2340 GKAIP

-2385 HMLNKE
+2385 LMLNKE

-2411 NSPNILPTE
+2411 SSPNILPTE

-2426 NEFSLNDDEMKFAG
+2426 NDFSLNDDEIKFAG

-2495 DTEES
+2495 DAEES

-2541 SSHNS
+2541 TSHNS
-2546 KKAHSSKVGSF
+2546 KKAHSSKAGSF

-2611 HVENVPSKLVENSQD
+2611 HIENVPSKLVENSQD

-2639 ESSSQVLTDVYSKYV
+2639 ESSSQVLTGVYSKYV

-2676 GYSYNPPDNSTSL
+2676 GYSYNTPDNSTSL

-2701 RPADFLKDSRRSLS
+2701 RPADFLKDSRQSLS